1 MAVLSLVEL
10 AFASAYGIADTKE
23 RVAITDGVVGRVG
36 VVCAAYVCK
45 GTNALLV
52 DQ

>member
-1 MAVLSLVEL
+1 MAVLSVVIFD
-10 AFASAYGIADTKE
+10 FASTYGMADTKE
-23 RVAITDGVVGRVG
+23 RVAITDAVVGRVG

-45 GTNALLV
+45 VTNALLV